1 MLQKGQLH
9 GIEVVNDK
17 EYYPEAHRW
26 CLEKNLTML
35 SNSDIHP
42 PIQMHFDDLKGDS
55 RPVTLVFAKSREE
68 SAIKEALFKQR
79 TAVLWRNMLVGK
91 EEFLKPIFEKSIEID
106 NTSISFGIN
115 DHQYIQITNHSDINY
130 DLLRT
135 DKVAEI
141 TTPEKLTLYGGKTV
155 LFSIEKTEHLT
166 KGKKKLDLSYKVQNL
181 LLTPEKP
188 LDINLILEVEQK

>member
-1 MLQKGQLH
+1 
-9 GIEVVNDK
+9 
-17 EYYPEAHRW
+17 
-26 CLEKNLTML
+26 
-35 SNSDIHP
+35 
-42 PIQMHFDDLKGDS
+42 MHFDDLKGDS

-135 DKVAEI
+135 NKVAEI